1 MIPASFYYPIYL
13 FIVSIITFFYLSP
26 YYSASNNNVLIRS
39 REGKT
44 GPAALLT
51 FILTLFIAIRPIS
64 GDFGDMAGYA
74 MAMVDGRFEGL
85 PITWDCNYIFQPM
98 MGFLSSIHA
107 SQRTPIV
114 ILAIINF
121 GCTYWAMKR
130 LFPKDVLLA
139 MLVFFG
145 AFSTFGSA
153 TNGLKAGCAAA
164 LFLVALAYQE
174 KRIISILFLI
184 LSLGFHH
191 SMQLPIAAYLV
202 CFFYKNTKV
211 FLYFW
216 VLCLIIAIS
225 HITSLMGFLSSY
237 TDAKGSDYLLTE
249 SGSLYSEFEGRLGFR
264 YDFVI
269 YSVIPIVLGY
279 YAIFKKKLVSKE
291 YQFILNV
298 YILTNAIWMLCMYA
312 NYTNRIAYLSWLMYP
327 VLIIYPFMN
336 MEWGVKANKHLTY
349 AVYGHLGFTL
359 FMTFIY
365 YVL

>member
-1 MIPASFYYPIYL
+1 ML
-13 FIVSIITFFYLSP
+13 
-26 YYSASNNNVLIRS
+26 
-39 REGKT
+39 
-44 GPAALLT
+44 AAINFVCT
-51 FILTLFIAIRPIS
+51 FI
-64 GDFGDMAGYA
+64 A
-74 MAMVDGRFEGL
+74 MR
-85 PITWDCNYIFQPM
+85 
-98 MGFLSSIHA
+98 
-107 SQRTPIV
+107 
-114 ILAIINF
+114 
-121 GCTYWAMKR
+121 K
-130 LFPKDVLLA
+130 LFPKNVFLA

-145 AFSTFGSA
+145 AFSTFASA

-164 LFLVALAYQE
+164 LFLVALAYRE

-184 LSLGFHH
+184 LSIGFHH
-191 SMQLPIAAYLV
+191 SMQLPIAAYIF
-202 CFFYKNTKV
+202 CTFYKNTRA
-211 FLYFW
+211 LMYFW
-216 VLCLIIAIS
+216 VLCLLLSMA
-225 HITSLMGFLSSY
+225 HVTSFMSSLADY
-237 TDAKGSDYLLTE
+237 TDAHGADYLLIQAGSTE
-249 SGSLYSEFEGRLGFR
+249 SEFGGRLGFR

-279 YAIFKKKLVSKE
+279 YAFFKKKLVSKE

-359 FMTFIY
+359 FMTLIY